1 MAATLSTDA
10 QILLAIGANASS
22 DQTNSTNTDIW
33 GLQAES
39 EMENAFGGK
48 IGLVANY
55 GNITA
60 ALKQWLAVV
69 HSDRTAWKAINQN
82 QNSWGLATAQSKL
95 NVLSATWKGFLSD
108 IKNKGPEIVA
118 DLGLTYAT

>member
-10 QILLAIGANASS
+10 QILLDIGANASS

-39 EMENAFGGK
+39 EMENVFGGK
-48 IGLVANY
+48 IGLVTNY
-55 GNITA
+55 SSINGD
-60 ALKQWLAVV
+60 LKQWLAGV
-69 HSDRTAWKAINQN
+69 HSARTAWKAINQN
-82 QNSWGLATAQSKL
+82 QNSWGLATTQSKL
-95 NVLSATWKGFLSD
+95 NVLNATWKGFLSD
-108 IKNKGPEIVA
+108 VKNKGSEIVA